1 MTEPSAYTPVFSNEA
16 AEFLLSLPR
25 KRQRRAIRLARQLAS
40 HPFGRSDYVL
50 PDASGRLQEHL
61 LLEDFV
67 FVYWLDHAARELRV
81 TDLEDAS

>member
-1 MTEPSAYTPVFSNEA
+1 VTETSAYTPVFSAEV
-16 AEFLLSLPR
+16 AEFLLGLPR
-25 KRQRRAIRLARQLAS
+25 KRQRRAIRLVRRLAS

-67 FVYWLDHAARELRV
+67 FVYWLDHVTRELRI